1 MLGWKINTRLFR
13 IYLPTQKAR
22 EWTHS
27 IKEMLKSRKVNTKLL
42 ESTIGRLNHEGYI
55 IPQSRYFLNRLRH
68 LIKRCKQYGPQPI
81 PNATRADLE
90 FWIDILN
97 YTAQKGIDINNI
109 TFTKATEI
117 CISDACE
124 HGIGGYNMSGLAWRW
139 ELPNHMQGKFS
150 INLLEF
156 LAAAV
161 TIEMTLRA
169 SNKPQ
174 KILFLTDSTSALGW
188 MYKASFS
195 ESKPIH
201 DKVARWLAL
210 KLMEKESALYS
221 QHFKGKHNTI
231 ADSLSLDQHLSN
243 DQLTYIF
250 KILLPLLVL
259 CSR

>member
-42 ESTIGRLNHEGYI
+42 ESTIGRLNHVGYI

-97 YTAQKGIDINNI
+97 YTVQKGIDINNI

-117 CISDACE
+117 CISD
-124 HGIGGYNMSGLAWRW
+124 H
-139 ELPNHMQGKFS
+139 
-150 INLLEF
+150 
-156 LAAAV
+156 V
-161 TIEMTLRA
+161 
-169 SNKPQ
+169 
-174 KILFLTDSTSALGW
+174 
-188 MYKASFS
+188 
-195 ESKPIH
+195 
-201 DKVARWLAL
+201 
-210 KLMEKESALYS
+210 
-221 QHFKGKHNTI
+221 NTG
-231 ADSLSLDQHLSN
+231 
-243 DQLTYIF
+243 
-250 KILLPLLVL
+250 
-259 CSR
+259 